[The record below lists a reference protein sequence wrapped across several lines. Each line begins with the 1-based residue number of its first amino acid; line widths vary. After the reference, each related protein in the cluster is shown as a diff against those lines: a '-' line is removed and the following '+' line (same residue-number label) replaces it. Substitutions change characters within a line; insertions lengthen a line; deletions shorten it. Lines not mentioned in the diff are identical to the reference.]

1 MSPLLRIVALL
12 LGLAL
17 CVYVLVGHASS
28 LELVVER
35 LSSVS
40 LPKLILASLFFL
52 LHILLVFYAWHYS
65 LGIVGIHVPPAFSGT
80 IYIASLITRYLPGG
94 VWHLGSRLVAL
105 SRSGADPIRVG
116 ATLYLEQAAAL
127 VVCVLLAVM
136 MLLVGGRS
144 DGGYI
149 GVLANS
155 AMSAPILG
163 VVIALLTIGL
173 YPAVF
178 RVLLNK
184 LLQTLKRPLLSKKID
199 SQALLLLYGIHA
211 VSLLLFVG
219 GYYYTASAL
228 IEEMPAGILL
238 FSSEVLTATVIGF
251 VAPFIPGGLGV
262 REASLA
268 VLLSNA
274 FDGSDLALIVVLP
287 RVLIVCME
295 LMLFVGAFLLYGR
308 RMDA

>member
-1 MSPLLRIVALL
+1 MSKRVYLLTIIVGTILWVLDALF
-12 LGLAL
+12 GW
-17 CVYVLVGHASS
+17 VSVLIGGF
-28 LELVVER
+28 
-35 LSSVS
+35 
-40 LPKLILASLFFL
+40 PGLILIS
-52 LHILLVFYAWHYS
+52 I
-65 LGIVGIHVPPAFSGT
+65 IVG
-80 IYIASLITRYLPGG
+80 
-94 VWHLGSRLVAL
+94 
-105 SRSGADPIRVG
+105 
-116 ATLYLEQAAAL
+116 
-127 VVCVLLAVM
+127 LLAANWK
-136 MLLVGGRS
+136 
-144 DGGYI
+144 DGVI
-149 GVLANS
+149 SIIVVN
-155 AMSAPILG
+155 ILG